1 MGNLK
6 IRISGRISRGV
17 FFNLK
22 EDVYAELSKAIQF
35 SKARNLSIENLLN
48 LLLDLVQAEDLSFAK
63 NHFESLI
70 DIQKLQ
76 TECPFITDV
85 YKSIGGDDIRI
96 EEDLWYKISDSRI
109 DKEFEININGD
120 ESLPFIEEDAL
131 ISIIFEGN
139 YILKDTLLKDFF
151 VKFDIG
157 SLGKEKAEYIKNKV
171 KTFTNKNK
179 EYWGLS
185 SEPFL
190 SYNKFG
196 TSFLKD
202 NFKPGF
208 LKEKN
213 PNSKTGMLLFDEH
226 ANYDY
231 RFEADEFSFEDLT
244 FLDFKNSHLIIPSA
258 QKKVFM
264 FMFYNSDYISPERDI
279 YRARG
284 ARFHLFT
291 I

>member
-6 IRISGRISRGV
+6 IRISGRISRGI

-120 ESLPFIEEDAL
+120 ESIPFIEEDAL
-131 ISIIFEGN
+131 ISIIFEDN

-157 SLGKEKAEYIKNKV
+157 SFGKDKADYIKNKA

-190 SYNKFG
+190 SYNKYG

-202 NFKPGF
+202 NFKPDF

-264 FMFYNSDYISPERDI
+264 FMFYNGDYISPERYI
-279 YRARG
+279 FRERRAH
-284 ARFHLFT
+284 FQ
-291 I
+291 IK